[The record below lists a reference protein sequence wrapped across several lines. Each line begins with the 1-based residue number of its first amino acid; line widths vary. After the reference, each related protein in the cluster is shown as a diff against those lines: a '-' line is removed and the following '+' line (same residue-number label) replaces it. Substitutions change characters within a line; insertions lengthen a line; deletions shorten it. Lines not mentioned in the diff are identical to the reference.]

1 MTTITWLSFMV
12 ITAIAS
18 FFVGTVFTKRQYEND
33 ELEKEV
39 EKAKNELE
47 QYKQDVADHLAST
60 DKLVDKMKDNYEQL
74 ATHVQQTNKLL
85 LVDNTK
91 ETMPFFSKEATEQL
105 QASLDQLA
113 EPKAHANITDAQ
125 PTDYAQEHS
134 GIFSGEKETKPTK
147 EAVS

>member
-1 MTTITWLSFMV
+1 MTTITWLSFLV

-47 QYKQDVADHLAST
+47 QYKQDVADHLANT
-60 DKLVDKMKDNYEQL
+60 DKLVGKMKDNYEQL
-74 ATHVQQTNKLL
+74 ATHVQQTNQLL

-91 ETMPFFSKEATEQL
+91 RACLSFQKRLRNNYKHHFIS
-105 QASLDQLA
+105 
-113 EPKAHANITDAQ
+113 
-125 PTDYAQEHS
+125 
-134 GIFSGEKETKPTK
+134 
-147 EAVS
+147 

>member
-39 EKAKNELE
+39 EKAKDELE
-47 QYKQDVADHLAST
+47 QYKQDVADHLANT
-60 DKLVDKMKDNYEQL
+60 DKLVGKMKDNYEQL

-91 ETMPFFSKEATEQL
+91 ETMPFFSKETTEQL

-113 EPKAHANITDAQ
+113 EPKTQTTVTDAQ
-125 PTDYAQEHS
+125 PMDYAQNNS
-134 GIFSGEKETKPTK
+134 GLFSGEKAAKPEK
-147 EAVS
+147 EAV

>member
-1 MTTITWLSFMV
+1 MTTISWLSFLI

-60 DKLVDKMKDNYEQL
+60 DKLVGKMKDNYEQL

-91 ETMPFFSKEATEQL
+91 ETMPFFSKETTEQL
-105 QASLDQLA
+105 QASLDQLT
-113 EPKAHANITDAQ
+113 EPKTHTPVTDSQ
-125 PTDYAQEHS
+125 PMDYAQNNS
-134 GIFSGEKETKPTK
+134 GLFSGEKETKPAK

>member
-1 MTTITWLSFMV
+1 MSTITWLSFLL

-39 EKAKNELE
+39 EKAKSDLE

-60 DKLVDKMKDNYEQL
+60 DKLVSKMKDNYEQL
-74 ATHVQQTNKLL
+74 ANHVQQTNKLL

-91 ETMPFFSKEATEQL
+91 EAMPFFSKETTEQL
-105 QASLDQLA
+105 QASLDQLE
-113 EPKAHANITDAQ
+113 EPKAHTNITDAQ
-125 PTDYAQEHS
+125 PMDYAQENS
-134 GIFSGEKETKPTK
+134 GIFSGTKKEEIIKEPT
-147 EAVS
+147 V

>member
-1 MTTITWLSFMV
+1 MTTITWLSFLV

-47 QYKQDVADHLAST
+47 QYKQDVADHLANT
-60 DKLVDKMKDNYEQL
+60 DKLVGRMKDNYEQL

-91 ETMPFFSKEATEQL
+91 ETMPFFSKETTEQL

-113 EPKAHANITDAQ
+113 EPKAHNSITDAQ
-125 PTDYAQEHS
+125 PMDYAQEHS
-134 GIFSGEKETKPTK
+134 GIFSGKK
-147 EAVS
+147 EAKQVKEPTA